1 MRYRRCQRRLATP
14 GSSARPNTPI
24 AAVRI
29 VATAAAMRRF
39 AVMRHLAACLLLVA
53 LSSCGEGDASN
64 PARPPETRQ
73 EVAREAAFV
82 ALRNRRRPEGHIE
95 QRGVQVFTQ
104 AMEDVLAV
112 CGRARMPGTTQAPY
126 WPYVAVVELSGEA
139 AAVVSFHL
147 GASGAEAS
155 RVFLDMVERCFDG
168 GGPASA
174 RPMVRSVPPLPEA
187 AAAPETSSPPR
198 PAPAPLAAS
207 GSVTASSRMGANI
220 RSSPRGGEVVRVM
233 APGSSLQV
241 LGEAPGGWF
250 QVGEA
255 GVALGWVHASV
266 LEGR

>member
-1 MRYRRCQRRLATP
+1 
-14 GSSARPNTPI
+14 
-24 AAVRI
+24 
-29 VATAAAMRRF
+29 
-39 AVMRHLAACLLLVA
+39 MRHLAACLLLVA
-53 LSSCGEGDASN
+53 LTGCGEGDAGS

-73 EVAREAAFV
+73 GVAREAALA
-82 ALRNRRRPEGHIE
+82 ALRRRLRPSGNIE

-104 AMEDVLAV
+104 AMPDMLAV
-112 CGRARMPGTTQAPY
+112 CGRARIAGTTQAPY

-155 RVFLDMVERCFDG
+155 RVFLDLVDRCFDG
-168 GGPASA
+168 GGPLSA
-174 RPMVRSVPPLPEA
+174 RPMVRSLPPLPEA
-187 AAAPETSSPPR
+187 AAAAETSSPAR
-198 PAPAPLAAS
+198 PAPAPLAAA
-207 GSVTASSRMGANI
+207 GNVTTSTRMGANI